1 MALNR
6 IGIRKEDEK
15 KKFERRA
22 PLTPADIRELLHQFP
37 DAAFVVESSQN
48 CIYKRAFD
56 DDEYAQAGATIGGLD
71 DANVILG
78 IKEVPINDILPNR
91 VYVNFSHTYKGQS
104 YNMAMLRKF
113 KNLNCTLIDYELIVE
128 DVEDDQ
134 YALDQHPREV
144 FFGHY
149 AGYAG
154 AINSLWALGQR
165 LNVEGID
172 NPFSKI
178 KQAIEYHE
186 TSGEFD
192 AAMRAVDQLSEKI
205 QNDGLP
211 DSLTPVVFGITGGG
225 NAASAVK
232 HVFAHLPIIEIA
244 PEDLLDFH
252 PADAK
257 HHIYLAQFRRE
268 HRERAIFEPYMRY
281 VTLLVNCIK
290 WKSHHERIIT
300 RQFLKDLYRN
310 GQPHLRVIGDVSCDP
325 NGSIEVSHATYP
337 DVPTFV
343 YEPEKDD
350 LSEHWSHHQFYMTS
364 KFGFEGR
371 GPVVMAVVNLPA
383 EFPRDSSTAF
393 SGMLKK
399 SIPDL
404 LNADFSRPLETLNMS
419 RQLKRAVI
427 LHQGQLAPD
436 FEYLSEKL
444 SGRILL
450 LGAGLMSP
458 AVISYLVAH
467 GYHVT
472 VADANLE
479 QAQLRI
485 KNYPAERVRAV
496 QLAVSVESRESLI
509 EELKQVDVAI
519 SLLPAS
525 LHAAA
530 AELCI
535 ETRTHLVTASYVSQ
549 DMRHLDER
557 AKAAGVILLN
567 EVGLDPGLDHM
578 SALRLIDQIHSDGGK
593 ILSFTSY
600 CGGLPHAD
608 SANNPLRFK
617 ASWSPAGIVSA
628 ANRPARFKQDGAIR
642 TTEPRQLFN
651 DPLIFHFD
659 DVPFDLEA
667 YPNGD
672 SEAYIHLYNMAEAN
686 TFIRGTLRYAGW
698 CKIFSLLHDLSW
710 FSNRSAV
717 EVSNR
722 TAESSEIS
730 ADVRPVLEWLG
741 LFDVADSDLT
751 AQGYLLS
758 RFQSQP
764 DLAYAPGERDLIVM
778 RHTLEVE
785 YPQQKFERIT
795 SSLVTIGESNGLS
808 AMSSTVGLT
817 STICA
822 RLIAEK
828 QYTRPGVQIP
838 LTPDLYIPVLDE
850 MAALG
855 FGFHES
861 TEIVET

>member
-1 MALNR
+1 MNR
-6 IGIRKEDEK
+6 IGIRKEDEQ

-22 PLTPADIRELLHQFP
+22 PLTPADIRELLQQFP
-37 DAAFVVESSQN
+37 DASFVVESSQN
-48 CIYKRAFD
+48 CVYKRAFD
-56 DDEYAQAGATIGGLD
+56 DDEYEQAGAAVGALD
-71 DANVILG
+71 SANVILG
-78 IKEVPINDILPNR
+78 IKEVPVNDILPNR
-91 VYVNFSHTYKGQS
+91 VYVNFSHTYKGQPH
-104 YNMAMLRKF
+104 NMAMLRKF

-165 LNVEGID
+165 LNVEGIA
-172 NPFSKI
+172 NPFSVV

-186 TSGEFD
+186 NGSEFD
-192 AAMRAVDQLSEKI
+192 AAMKAVDHLSAKI
-205 QNDGLP
+205 RCEGLP
-211 DSLTPVVFGITGGG
+211 DGLLPIVFGITGGG

-232 HVFAHLPIIEIA
+232 HVFEHLPIVRIA
-244 PEDLLDFH
+244 PEDLLNFE
-252 PADAK
+252 PPDAK
-257 HHIYLAQFRRE
+257 HRIYLVQFRRE
-268 HRERAIFEPYMRY
+268 HRQRAVFERYMRH
-281 VTLLVNCIK
+281 VTMLVNCIK

-300 RQFLKDLYRN
+300 REFLKDLYCD
-310 GQPHLRVIGDVSCDP
+310 GQPHLRVIGDISCDP
-325 NGSIEVSHATYP
+325 NGSIEISHATYP
-337 DVPTFV
+337 DAPTYV
-343 YEPEKDD
+343 YEPGKDD
-350 LSEHWSHHQFYMTS
+350 LSERWSHHQFHKTAR
-364 KFGFEGR
+364 FGFEGH
-371 GPVVMAVVNLPA
+371 GPVVMAVANLPA
-383 EFPRDSSTAF
+383 EFPRDSSAAF
-393 SGMLKK
+393 SAMLKK
-399 SIPDL
+399 FVPDL
-404 LNADFSRPLETLNMS
+404 LKADFTRPLETLNMS

-436 FEYLSEKL
+436 FEYLSDKL

-472 VADANLE
+472 AADANLE
-479 QAQLRI
+479 QAQMRV
-485 KNYPAERVRAV
+485 KDYPPGRVRAI
-496 QLAVSVESRESLI
+496 QLAVSWESRPQLI

-525 LHAAA
+525 LHAVA

-535 ETRTHLVTASYVSQ
+535 ETRTHMVTASYTSQ
-549 DMRHLDER
+549 DMRKLDER

-578 SALRLIDQIHSDGGK
+578 SALRAINQIHTAGGK
-593 ILSFTSY
+593 ILRFTSY

-628 ANRPARFKQDGAIR
+628 ANRPARFKQDGTIR
-642 TTEPRQLFN
+642 TIEPRQLFH

-672 SEAYIHLYNMAEAN
+672 SEAYIQLYGIPEAH
-686 TFIRGTLRYAGW
+686 TVIRGTLRYAGW
-698 CKIFSLLHDLSW
+698 CKVFALLHDLGW
-710 FSNRSAV
+710 FSDRPAAD
-717 EVSNR
+717 VSR
-722 TAESSEIS
+722 ETAGSLDIS
-730 ADVRPVLEWLG
+730 ADVSAVLKWLG
-741 LFDVADSDLT
+741 LLDVSNVDMT
-751 AQGYLLS
+751 AQAYLLS

-778 RHTLEVE
+778 RHTFDVE
-785 YPQQKFERIT
+785 YPQQKPERMT
-795 SSLVTIGESNGLS
+795 SSLVAAGEVNGLS

-817 STICA
+817 SAICA

-828 QYTRPGVQIP
+828 QYTQPGVQIP
-838 LTPDLYIPVLDE
+838 FTPDLYNPVLDE
-850 MAALG
+850 MAGLG
-855 FGFHES
+855 FAFHES
-861 TEIVET
+861 TEIIEI

>member
-1 MALNR
+1 MVLNC
-6 IGIRKEDEK
+6 IGIRKEDEQ
-15 KKFERRA
+15 KKFERRT
-22 PLTPADIRELLHQFP
+22 PLTPADIRELLREFP
-37 DAAFVVESSQN
+37 DASFVVESSQN
-48 CIYKRAFD
+48 CIYKRAFT
-56 DDEYAQAGATIGGLD
+56 DDEYAQAGATIGALD
-71 DANVILG
+71 DADIILG
-78 IKEVPINDILPNR
+78 IKEVPIHDILPNR
-91 VYVNFSHTYKGQS
+91 VYVNFSHTYKGQPH
-104 YNMAMLRKF
+104 NMAMLRKF

-128 DVEDDQ
+128 NIDD
-134 YALDQHPREV
+134 YVLDQHRREV

-165 LNVEGID
+165 LKHESIA
-172 NPFSKI
+172 NPFEIIRQSVDYQASGKI
-178 KQAIEYHE
+178 
-186 TSGEFD
+186 GEFA
-192 AAMRAVDQLSEKI
+192 AAMQAVDQLSTLI
-205 QNDGLP
+205 QSEGLP
-211 DSLTPVVFGITGGG
+211 NSLSLIVFGITGGG

-232 HVFAHLPIIEIA
+232 SVFEHLPIVEIA
-244 PEDLLDFH
+244 PEDLLNFH
-252 PADAK
+252 LSDAN
-257 HHIYLAQFRRE
+257 HHIYLVQFRRE
-268 HRERAIFEPYMRY
+268 HRERAIFEQYMRQ

-290 WKSHHERIIT
+290 WKSHHERLVT
-300 RQFLKDLYRN
+300 RQFLKDLYSA
-310 GQPHLRVIGDVSCDP
+310 GQPRLRVIGDVSCDP
-325 NGSIEVSHATYP
+325 NGSIEITQATYP
-337 DVPTFV
+337 DAPTYV
-343 YEPEKDD
+343 YEPGKDD
-350 LSEHWSHHQFYMTS
+350 LAQPWDQCQFHATAH
-364 KFGFEGR
+364 FGFAGH

-399 SIPDL
+399 FIPDL
-404 LNADFSRPLETLNMS
+404 LQADFSRPLETLNMS

-427 LHQGQLAPD
+427 LHHGDLTPD
-436 FEYLSEKL
+436 FAYLSEKL

-458 AVISYLVAH
+458 AVISYLIAH

-479 QAQLRI
+479 QAVMRV
-485 KNYPAERVRAV
+485 KNYPPERVQAI
-496 QLAVSVESRESLI
+496 QLAVSQESHAQLI

-535 ETRTHLVTASYVSQ
+535 ETRTHLVTASYTSQ
-549 DMRHLDER
+549 DMRKLDER

-578 SALRLIDQIHSDGGK
+578 SALRAIEQIHAAGGK
-593 ILSFTSY
+593 ISRFTSY

-642 TTEPRQLFN
+642 TIEPRQLFH
-651 DPLIFHFD
+651 DPLIFRFD
-659 DVPFDLEA
+659 GVPFDLEA

-672 SEAYIHLYNMAEAN
+672 SEAYIQLYGLGEAH

-698 CKIFSLLHDLSW
+698 CRAFSDLHDLGW
-710 FSNRSAV
+710 FSNRPAV
-717 EVSNR
+717 EVSR
-722 TAESSEIS
+722 ATAESPQMHTDVGIVCDWMGLNRVENAEI
-730 ADVRPVLEWLG
+730 
-741 LFDVADSDLT
+741 T
-751 AQGYLLS
+751 AYDYLLS

-778 RHTLEVE
+778 RHTFDVE

-795 SSLVTIGESNGLS
+795 SSLVAIGESNGLS

-817 STICA
+817 SAICA

-828 QYTRPGVQIP
+828 QYARPGVQIP
-838 LTPDLYIPVLDE
+838 FTPDLYIPVLDE
-850 MAALG
+850 IVELG
-855 FGFHES
+855 FAFHES
-861 TEIVET
+861 IEIIEA